1 MYKDLDRL
9 SYFEIEGIC
18 EELGIDEPF
27 MAHYLASGGNLEQDL
42 RLIEDNKDV
51 VSMCKLNEGE
61 PRDTI
66 ILYVESG
73 HAPLV
78 VKVLDVVGQGIGAG
92 VVTGGVGVGAGV
104 DAKGGAGAAIGAA
117 IRDDASVGVDEEFD
131 WLN

>member
-1 MYKDLDRL
+1 VYKDLDRL

-18 EELGIDEPF
+18 EELGIDEPSR
-27 MAHYLASGGNLEQDL
+27 AHYLAFGDNLEQDL

-51 VSMCKLNEGE
+51 VSVCKLNEGE

-78 VKVLDVVGQGIGAG
+78 VEVLDVVGQGIGAG
-92 VVTGGVGVGAGV
+92 VAIGGVGVGVGV

-117 IRDDASVGVDEEFD
+117 IRMMLV
-131 WLN
+131 